1 MIDDCRAD
9 IRILEKKVIALEKDI
24 SILIDKQVTTEVRI
38 TMLEDELQ
46 DAVRLLKVQIPLK

>member
-1 MIDDCRAD
+1 MIDDFRGD

-38 TMLEDELQ
+38 TMLEDELR
-46 DAVRLLKVQIPLK
+46 DAVRLLKAQIPLK